1 MTCEERL
8 SHAIHIDKIK
18 IFPNS
23 SAIIEKSKV
32 RHIQETHEDRVEL
45 KHVYNPYT
53 LKYETKNIHLAHDFK
68 DSHIRSQANK
78 DQTWYFVLADCRDNT
93 GFFIIVFFTLEIDSI
108 NKLYKLSDT
117 PLDLKILYFKI
128 FLKISWVFSLS
139 SSCKLNKILSTTDLF
154 VFIVRIG

>member
-32 RHIQETHEDRVEL
+32 RHIQESHEDRVEL

-68 DSHIRSQANK
+68 DSHTRSQANK
-78 DQTWYFVLADCRDNT
+78 DQTWYFVLADCK
-93 GFFIIVFFTLEIDSI
+93 GTLEVLQDEVTKQDHLLGLHSLWQLVKEDDYNGYEEMTGTIAESLKRLGEGNIAEDS
-108 NKLYKLSDT
+108 
-117 PLDLKILYFKI
+117 
-128 FLKISWVFSLS
+128 FLETNLMLGNI
-139 SSCKLNKILSTTDLF
+139 
-154 VFIVRIG
+154 